1 MRLLVSGFALLGL
14 LTVPALA
21 CPKIPA
27 VGAAID
33 GLLKQTDLHAVEQ
46 RKVEDLEEQ
55 IKTLTAAGK
64 EEDARKA
71 EEEAMGILGFSK
83 AWLKCGPGTFMWVKS
98 EPKKAETTPPKS

>member
-1 MRLLVSGFALLGL
+1 MRLLVPGLALLGL
-14 LTVPALA
+14 LTAPTLA

-33 GLLKQTDLHAVEQ
+33 GLLKQTDLHPVEQ
-46 RKVEDLEEQ
+46 RKVEDLEAQ

-64 EEDARKA
+64 EADARKA